1 MADNSKEWDS
11 GLTIM
16 EKSKK
21 ALLKEEFH
29 EFCKKIKEY
38 KYVCL
43 FGIGRMAEGWGYEFV
58 RTWGTDNIVCFSDN
72 NPKMWGKV
80 IVDGIKCVPPNELP
94 RYGKDLFCV
103 VATSEA
109 NYLQISEQLKRLGIN
124 NMALKHSWLGIDEII
139 EEHLGIK
146 LPETWKKSN
155 KLGAYDRESDSNSK
169 IAVYT
174 CIVGG
179 YDDLR
184 QPIVCDSRCDYYFL
198 GFEKPENAGV
208 YRWIDIADK
217 LPDGLDIKDLTRIN
231 RYCKMHP
238 HIFFPQYEYS
248 IYVDGMIEIKTEIAH
263 LIQKIGNI
271 GIASYGMP
279 TAEDIYEHASNLCHR
294 NGKGEGKERIRKQ
307 MQRYAKEGFP
317 RYFGITENGVMVREH
332 HNKDCIRVM
341 ETWWDEVLNNS
352 RRDQL
357 SFMYAVWKN
366 GFTAQDLGGIDDTF
380 RNGPEFSVGVRH
392 NKVNM
397 IKKFNR

>member
-155 KLGAYDRESDSNSK
+155 KLGAYDRESD
-169 IAVYT
+169 
-174 CIVGG
+174 
-179 YDDLR
+179 
-184 QPIVCDSRCDYYFL
+184 PIPKSLFILALLEDMMIY
-198 GFEKPENAGV
+198 G
-208 YRWIDIADK
+208 
-217 LPDGLDIKDLTRIN
+217 N
-231 RYCKMHP
+231 R
-238 HIFFPQYEYS
+238 
-248 IYVDGMIEIKTEIAH
+248 
-263 LIQKIGNI
+263 
-271 GIASYGMP
+271 
-279 TAEDIYEHASNLCHR
+279 
-294 NGKGEGKERIRKQ
+294 
-307 MQRYAKEGFP
+307 
-317 RYFGITENGVMVREH
+317 
-332 HNKDCIRVM
+332 
-341 ETWWDEVLNNS
+341 
-352 RRDQL
+352 
-357 SFMYAVWKN
+357 
-366 GFTAQDLGGIDDTF
+366 
-380 RNGPEFSVGVRH
+380 
-392 NKVNM
+392 
-397 IKKFNR
+397 